1 MIATAMH
8 RYVENLHAIYAWHI
22 EGDAMCFVALRRRHQ
37 VPFFMTSMMPGPH
50 AIWGDFSSRSIHA
63 HADFAS
69 WLREDRGPPCR
80 ECLVSLWIFQE
91 TWYCVWEKVLDL
103 RHATPTLVPTTPTL
117 PCVVLSLKCQDAL
130 EYFAVGDTPSAITP
144 SEFIPSFTWQDLE
157 YMARIQSD
165 AHHTKDAE
173 RLLALRCTPALQS
186 NSVLTQ
192 RRYKFELRHSH
203 DLLRRARRN
212 REQALSDLYD
222 TLEARQKA
230 LGEKQQQ
237 LQAIRARMKTIR
249 LERTKLSHDKDL
261 VLSELNHVQ
270 KEVGMHRARLLR
282 DLDDIYPIQLVH
294 ARDLLYS
301 IVDLPLPNGI
311 ATTKENTTTLVH
323 RTNLDETSA
332 ALTYVAQLMIL
343 LSTYLHTTLPYPLTS
358 SGSRATVQD
367 RISIMT
373 GPRSCVW
380 ITDMTVLFS
389 PVRITNCTATNMPS
403 FCLTRT

>member
-1 MIATAMH
+1 
-8 RYVENLHAIYAWHI
+8 VENLHAIYAWHI

-117 PCVVLSLKCQDAL
+117 PCVVLSLKCQDTL

-192 RRYKFELRHSH
+192 RRYKFELRHTH

-237 LQAIRARMKTIR
+237 LQATRARMKDIKDTCIK
-249 LERTKLSHDKDL
+249 LCDERDL
-261 VLSELNHVQ
+261 VLLELDRVQ
-270 KEVGMHRARLLR
+270 RQVSMHRARLLR
-282 DLDDIYPIQLVH
+282 DLDDIYPIQLVY

-311 ATTKENTTTLVH
+311 ATTKGNTTLVH
-323 RTNLDETSA
+323 RTNLDDTTA
-332 ALTYVAQLMIL
+332 ALAYVAQLMVL

-367 RISIMT
+367 RISMMS

-380 ITDMTVLFS
+380 ITDMTVSFS
-389 PVRITNCTATNMPS
+389 LEKITNCTATNTPS
-403 FCLTRT
+403 FCSTRT

>member
-1 MIATAMH
+1 
-8 RYVENLHAIYAWHI
+8 
-22 EGDAMCFVALRRRHQ
+22 
-37 VPFFMTSMMPGPH
+37 
-50 AIWGDFSSRSIHA
+50 
-63 HADFAS
+63 
-69 WLREDRGPPCR
+69 
-80 ECLVSLWIFQE
+80 
-91 TWYCVWEKVLDL
+91 
-103 RHATPTLVPTTPTL
+103 
-117 PCVVLSLKCQDAL
+117 
-130 EYFAVGDTPSAITP
+130 
-144 SEFIPSFTWQDLE
+144 
-157 YMARIQSD
+157 MARIQSD

-192 RRYKFELRHSH
+192 RRYKFELRHTH

-373 GPRSCVW
+373 GPRSFILSGKDNELYRYEYAVFLLNKDLERLMNQFHVPLLDLRN
-380 ITDMTVLFS
+380 TLPNLKNLLVTLS
-389 PVRITNCTATNMPS
+389 AAT
-403 FCLTRT
+403 LT

>member
-1 MIATAMH
+1 
-8 RYVENLHAIYAWHI
+8 
-22 EGDAMCFVALRRRHQ
+22 
-37 VPFFMTSMMPGPH
+37 
-50 AIWGDFSSRSIHA
+50 
-63 HADFAS
+63 
-69 WLREDRGPPCR
+69 
-80 ECLVSLWIFQE
+80 
-91 TWYCVWEKVLDL
+91 
-103 RHATPTLVPTTPTL
+103 
-117 PCVVLSLKCQDAL
+117 
-130 EYFAVGDTPSAITP
+130 
-144 SEFIPSFTWQDLE
+144 
-157 YMARIQSD
+157 MARIQSD

-192 RRYKFELRHSH
+192 RRYKFELRHTH